1 MHKLFFLAFIFLFVS
16 ANSVIQAQNV
26 KPSVVSGEVVS
37 VSENNIVLKQADGS
51 TINLQITASSQF
63 KRVQP
68 ENPGLQNA
76 VASNLLEIGAGDKV
90 VASGIMSNDKKSI
103 PARSVYLMTKADIVK
118 KAGAESEAWQTR
130 GVSGRIISLNPN
142 TQEFTIKPPGIGAAQ
157 NIVVSQKDGVSY
169 RRYSPDSVRYEE
181 SKTSSFA
188 DLKIGDQIRA
198 LGDKGTDGTTFKA
211 EKILSGSFKTVG
223 GTITAIDTAKNE
235 ITIKELQTNKIIT
248 IAVNQNSSLKQ
259 FPEQMA
265 AMMAMRMSGMGGGV
279 QPPAG
284 GGGSA
289 PGGNVVTMRTPRQPG
304 SQTSGGQGEGARNGM
319 GGGRGMGGG
328 GFNVNDMYDRFPN
341 ILLTDLKVG
350 DSIAASSSSGADA
363 AKLTAIKLISGVEPF
378 FKIAQMSNMG
388 GRRGG
393 QDSGF
398 TIPGFDGGG
407 FGTP

>member
-1 MHKLFFLAFIFLFVS
+1 MHKLFFLAFIILFAG
-16 ANSVIQAQNV
+16 ANSIIQAQTL

-37 VSENNIVLKQADGS
+37 LSDSKIVLKQTDGS
-51 TINLQITASSQF
+51 TINLQITADSQF

-68 ENPGLQNA
+68 ENPGLKNA
-76 VASNLLEIGAGDKV
+76 VASSLSEIGEGDKI
-90 VASGIMSNDKKSI
+90 VASGIMADDKKSL

-118 KAGAESEAWQTR
+118 RASAESEEWQKR
-130 GVSGRIISLNPN
+130 GVSGRVISLSSN

-157 NIVVSQKDGVSY
+157 NIVISQKDGVSY
-169 RRYSPDSVRYEE
+169 RRYAPDSIKYEE
-181 SKTSSFA
+181 SKPSSFA
-188 DLKIGDQIRA
+188 DLKVGDQIRA
-198 LGDKGTDGTTFKA
+198 LGDKGGDGTTFKA
-211 EKILSGSFKTVG
+211 EKVLSGAFKTVG

-284 GGGSA
+284 GGA
-289 PGGNVVTMRTPRQPG
+289 PSGNAGAMRPPQQPG
-304 SQTSGGQGEGARNGM
+304 SQTSGGQGEGGRNGM
-319 GGGRGMGGG
+319 GGGRGMGG

-341 ILLTDLKVG
+341 ISLADLKVG

-393 QDSGF
+393 GGQDSGF
-398 TIPGFDGGG
+398 TIPGLDGGG

>member
-1 MHKLFFLAFIFLFVS
+1 MYKLIFLAFIFLFAG
-16 ANSVIQAQNV
+16 ANSVIQAQTV

-37 VSENNIVLKQADGS
+37 ISENNIVLKQADGS
-51 TINLQITASSQF
+51 MINIQITASSQF

-76 VASNLLEIGAGDKV
+76 AASNLSEISAGDKI
-90 VASGIMSNDKKSI
+90 VASGIMSNDKKNI

-118 KAGAESEAWQTR
+118 KAGAESQAWQTR
-130 GVSGRIISLNPN
+130 GISGRIISLNPN

-157 NIVVSQKDGVSY
+157 NIVVSEKDGASY
-169 RRYSPDSVRYEE
+169 RRYAPDSVKYEE

-188 DLKIGDQIRA
+188 DLKVGDQIRA
-198 LGDKGTDGTTFKA
+198 LGDKSKDGAAFKA

-223 GTITAIDTAKNE
+223 GTITAIDTVKNE

-248 IAVNQNSSLKQ
+248 IAVNENSSLKK

-265 AMMAMRMSGMGGGV
+265 TMMATGMSGTGGGV
-279 QPPAG
+279 QPP
-284 GGGSA
+284 S
-289 PGGNVVTMRTPRQPG
+289 GGNAGAARPPQQPG
-304 SQTSGGQGEGARNGM
+304 SQTSGGQPEGARGGAGM
-319 GGGRGMGGG
+319 GGSGRGMGGSG
-328 GFNVNDMYDRFPN
+328 GFNVNDMYDRLPN
-341 ILLTDLKVG
+341 ISLADLKVG

-363 AKLTAIKLISGVEPF
+363 SKLTAIKLMSGVEPF
-378 FKIAQMSNMG
+378 FRIAQMSNMG

-398 TIPGFDGGG
+398 TIPGLDSGG